1 MICLGNGVDLFR
13 RVQAAAL
20 HQFDVDNVCSIDLA
34 GLCCVDGGV
43 DRLIQHDLQVHLGT
57 HKAHTVQ
64 IPAGQ
69 TLFHRFHAQLFKGF
83 QGAHR
88 IADSVTLVGV
98 HTQTD
103 VGTHRLTD
111 QGQCLD
117 ILDRVDAG
125 LDFQNG
131 EAILFHP
138 FPGFGGHSFRCVNAH
153 RHVSDDLVHAAT
165 QHLVQRL
172 THQFALDIVQGNIH
186 RGLCRGVA

>member
-1 MICLGNGVDLFR
+1 MVRLGNGVDLFC

-20 HQFDVDNVCSIDLA
+20 HQLDVDDVRGIDLA
-34 GLCCVDGGV
+34 GFCRVNGRV

-69 TLFHRFHAQLFKGF
+69 ALFHRFHTYLFKCF

-98 HTQTD
+98 HTQAD
-103 VGTHRLTD
+103 VGAHRLTD

-117 ILDRVDAG
+117 VLCRVDAG
-125 LDFQNG
+125 FDFQNG

-138 FPGFGGHSFRCVNAH
+138 FPGFGGHGFRCVNAH
-153 RHVSDDLVHAAT
+153 RHVSDDLVHAAA

-172 THQFALDIVQGNIH
+172 THQLALDIVQGNIH